1 VKHVTTGEG
10 ALLDL
15 SFVRRANRTV
25 IDRRV
30 FTWPFVLTRS
40 FYVDQ
45 DRPDRLSVIV
55 QTGSGAIHGED
66 SLAQR
71 LMLGPGTAVCLTNQ
85 GATSVHR
92 ADPAARAM
100 ETVMLHVASGARL
113 EYVPE
118 PRILFPD
125 AALCQSVELD
135 CASDACALVV
145 DAFTMHDPSG
155 EARCFRELETTFC
168 LRRLGGEPV
177 LIDRTR
183 LCRPDLAIFHGHRAF
198 GSAIVVLTSN
208 HDLEKLLVLLTT
220 ALGDV
225 SGLYAAASMLPG
237 SAGLGVRL
245 AALDLRQI
253 RLAFEQIGAI
263 YRRSLL
269 AAEDICVNKRPRV
282 TPPPLGRSIA

>member
-1 VKHVTTGEG
+1 MKHVTTGEG

-155 EARCFRELETTFC
+155 EARCALLPRVGNHLLPQEV
-168 LRRLGGEPV
+168 RR
-177 LIDRTR
+177 RTR
-183 LCRPDLAIFHGHRAF
+183 VDRPHALMPSRSGYIPWSSCLWFGDCGADLQ
-198 GSAIVVLTSN
+198 S
-208 HDLEKLLVLLTT
+208 
-220 ALGDV
+220 
-225 SGLYAAASMLPG
+225 
-237 SAGLGVRL
+237 
-245 AALDLRQI
+245 
-253 RLAFEQIGAI
+253 
-263 YRRSLL
+263 
-269 AAEDICVNKRPRV
+269 
-282 TPPPLGRSIA
+282 

>member
-1 VKHVTTGEG
+1 MTTREG

-15 SFVRRANRTV
+15 SFVRRSNRTV
-25 IDRRV
+25 IDRRL

-55 QTGSGAIHGED
+55 QTGSGAVHGED

-71 LMLGPGTAVCLTNQ
+71 LTLGPGTAVRLTNQ

-92 ADPAARAM
+92 ADPAARAVQ
-100 ETVMLHVASGARL
+100 TVMLHVASGASL

-118 PRILFPD
+118 PCILFPD

-135 CASDACALVV
+135 CANDACALVV
-145 DAFTMHDPSG
+145 DAFTTHDPSG
-155 EARCFRELETTFC
+155 EARGFRELETTFC

-177 LIDRTR
+177 LIDRSR
-183 LCRPDLAIFHGHRAF
+183 LCRPDPGIFRGHRAF
-198 GSAIVVLTSN
+198 GSAVVVLTSN
-208 HDLEKLLVLLTT
+208 QDLEKLLALLTT
-220 ALGDV
+220 ALGDIP
-225 SGLYAAASMLPG
+225 GLYAAVSILPG

-245 AALDLRQI
+245 AALDLRQV

-269 AAEDICVNKRPRV
+269 GELHVCRACPN
-282 TPPPLGRSIA
+282 